1 MKWIAALLLAAPAA
15 LSAAQVNKCLD
26 ASGKVVGYASE
37 CPAGSRAEPT
47 NIRNAPQSTPDPS
60 KSLSERDAE
69 FRKRQ
74 IEQQEAAKKAQEKS
88 AETAQRK
95 RACDDT
101 RGYLKSLEERH
112 RVVRTDPKSGEPVF
126 LKDTE
131 YAQEITKARRFLA
144 ENCSS

>member
-1 MKWIAALLLAAPAA
+1 MKWIAALLLAAAMP
-15 LSAAQVNKCLD
+15 LDAAQINKCID

-37 CPAGSRAEPT
+37 CPAGSRAKAT
-47 NIRNAPQSTPDPS
+47 NIKSAPASGDTS
-60 KSLSERDAE
+60 KSLTERDAE

-74 IEQQEAAKKAQEKS
+74 IEQQEAAKKAEQKS

-101 RGYLKSLEERH
+101 RAYLKTLQERH
-112 RVVRTDPKSGEPVF
+112 RVVRTDPKSGEQVF
-126 LKDTE
+126 LKEAE
-131 YAQEITKARRFLA
+131 YVQEIEKSRRYLA

>member
-15 LSAAQVNKCLD
+15 LNAAQVNKCLD

-47 NIRNAPQSTPDPS
+47 NIKSAPQSGATS
-60 KSLSERDAE
+60 KSLAERDAE

-74 IEQQEAAKKAQEKS
+74 IEQQEAAKKAEHKS
-88 AETAQRK
+88 AEAAQRK

-101 RGYLKSLEERH
+101 RGYLKSLQERH
-112 RVVRTDPKSGEPVF
+112 RITRTDPKSGESVF
-126 LKDTE
+126 LKDAE
-131 YAQEITKARRFLA
+131 YAQEIEKSRRFLA